1 MNDRWDDAVPNKPQR
16 AVEDAR
22 DETRRRHRRIARDDP
37 QERSDTRA
45 IPRIRAVS
53 RQACG
58 WKKATWI
65 FLTAKKF
72 RKVPQH
78 EHELTPSLRARVDTV
93 LCGARRKRTPWRW

>member
-1 MNDRWDDAVPNKPQR
+1 MTTQPTGAPCRRGHARQENTQSNLQARRCAAPRATFPEFARLIAPMNDRWDDAVPNKPQR

-58 WKKATWI
+58 
-65 FLTAKKF
+65 
-72 RKVPQH
+72 
-78 EHELTPSLRARVDTV
+78 
-93 LCGARRKRTPWRW
+93 